1 MLDALSRA
9 AGLLMLAAAFTP
21 SLGTTCHAQG
31 VGNPPALLVSTQWVQ
46 DNLANIT
53 LVDVRDGGPYGS
65 GHLPGAIHVKWKTF
79 SDPAAPH
86 PGNLHPD
93 RAKLAQMLGA
103 MGISSEASV
112 VIYADPLNNWGEE
125 GRMFWMLEYLGHQR
139 VAIMDG
145 GWPRWAAEHRPTQ
158 TGPVPSVTVK
168 YTPAPVDGRIIGWQE
183 IQKRLA
189 DPTLTLVDTRTLA
202 EYNGATP
209 YGEAR
214 GGRIPGAVHL
224 QWDLLLDAKGAFR
237 TKPELEAALK
247 ARGIVAGKENA
258 CYCTGGVRSG
268 FVYFV
273 MRYLGF
279 PRERNYDGSFWEW
292 AGKPELPVEK

>member
-1 MLDALSRA
+1 MSILHLRT
-9 AGLLMLAAAFTP
+9 AGLFLLAATLAP
-21 SLGTTCHAQG
+21 CHAQNG
-31 VGNPPALLVSTQWVQ
+31 VGVPASLLVSTQWVQ
-46 DNLANIT
+46 DNRSTIT
-53 LVDVRDGGPYGS
+53 LVDVRDKGPFQT
-65 GHLPGAIHVKWKTF
+65 GHIAGAVNVKWKTF
-79 SDPAAPH
+79 SDPAAPF
-86 PGNLHPD
+86 PGNLNPD

-103 MGISSEASV
+103 LGISSDAQV
-112 VIYADPLNNWGEE
+112 VILADPKNSWGEE
-125 GRMFWMLEYLGHQR
+125 GRMYWMLELLGHKR

-145 GWPRWAAEHRPTQ
+145 GFPKWIVEGRPVQ

-168 YTPAPVDGRIIGWQE
+168 YTPAPVPDRVIGWRE
-183 IQKRLA
+183 IQKRLG
-189 DPTLTLVDTRTLA
+189 DPTLTLVDTRTKA

-224 QWDLLLDAKGAFR
+224 EWSTLLDDKGTFR
-237 TKPELEAALK
+237 TRAELEAALK
-247 ARGIVAGKENA
+247 ARGIVPNKENA

-273 MRYLGF
+273 MRYLGY

-292 AGKPELPVEK
+292 SARPELPVEK